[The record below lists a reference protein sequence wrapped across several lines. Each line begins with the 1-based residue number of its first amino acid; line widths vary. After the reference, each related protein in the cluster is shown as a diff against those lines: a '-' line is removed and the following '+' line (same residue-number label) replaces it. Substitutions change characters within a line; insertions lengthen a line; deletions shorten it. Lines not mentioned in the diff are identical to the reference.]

1 MKQVIKKAFHF
12 MLFMQLIVLDNIIKI
27 NIVENKITKKL

>member
-1 MKQVIKKAFHF
+1 MKQVIKKTFHF

-27 NIVENKITKKL
+27 NIVENKNTKKL